1 MPINSVLTDVH
12 PLGLLLAWRATQER
26 LVYLIAQ
33 VVVEV
38 EQRSRMARV
47 EYSSQTGSNGKRVDE
62 LLAKRVVE
70 DHDLLRRPSRTIVG
84 KLYMIDRDD
93 V

>member
-1 MPINSVLTDVH
+1 MAPEPNIC
-12 PLGLLLAWRATQER
+12 PRM
-26 LVYLIAQ
+26 VYAVTQ

-47 EYSSQTGSNGKRVDE
+47 EYSSQTGSNGKRVDK